1 MKPSQLQAFLKV
13 AIPNKVSI
21 LIKGAPG
28 VGKSDIVTQV
38 AKELGYNLIVEHPI
52 VSDPTDFKGLPF
64 PRGEEAVFLPYGN
77 LSRIIKTKEPTIF
90 FIDDLGQALYAVQAA
105 VMQLLLTARI
115 GSHKV
120 SDKVTFVAATNRRI
134 DQAGVQ
140 GLLEPVK
147 SRFISIVEL
156 TPDLEDWCKWALEN
170 NMPPELVAFI
180 RFRPNLL
187 FDFTPTKDLVNSS
200 CPRTVAN
207 VGKLIN
213 MGIPKELEYEL
224 FTGAAGEKF
233 ASEFVGFLKI

>member
-13 AIPNKVSI
+13 AIKEKMPV
-21 LIKGAPG
+21 LVKGAPG
-28 VGKSDIVTQV
+28 IGKSDIVTQV
-38 AKELGYNLIVEHPI
+38 TEELKCDLIIEHPV

-64 PRGEEAVFLPYGN
+64 PKGEEADFLPFGS
-77 LSRIIKTKEPTIF
+77 LKQIIETNKPTVF
-90 FIDDLGQALYAVQAA
+90 FLDDLGQAPPAVQAA
-105 VMQLLLTARI
+105 CMQLILARKI
-115 GSHKV
+115 NGHKV
-120 SDKVTFVAATNRRI
+120 SDQVTFIAATNRRI

-147 SRFISIVEL
+147 SRFVSIIEL

-224 FTGAAGEKF
+224 FTGQQEKNLL
-233 ASEFVGFLKI
+233 VNL